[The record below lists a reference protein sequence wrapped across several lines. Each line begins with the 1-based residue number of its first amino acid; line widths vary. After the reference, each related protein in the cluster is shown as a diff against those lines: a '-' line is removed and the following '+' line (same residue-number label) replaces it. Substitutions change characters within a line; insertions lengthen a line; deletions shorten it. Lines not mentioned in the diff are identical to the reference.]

1 MTVSG
6 RGSRPA
12 AVVGAGPNGLAAAV
26 TLARAGVPVT
36 VFEAAETI
44 GGGTRTTAFEF
55 EESNA
60 FRYSNGAATA
70 AGQGIQAPVLHDVCS
85 AIHPMALA
93 TGFFKEF
100 ELTRRMEFV
109 VPDASYANPLD
120 GAAGGARN
128 GAAGRAAIAYRD
140 LARTASELGRD
151 GAAYARFYRPLLRHL
166 DGVIDFALGPS
177 MLRWPSNPLAA
188 LTTGLRTL
196 EQGTP
201 LCNARFTEEVAPA
214 LISGVAAHSIGRMP
228 NLATAGVGVVL
239 GALGHASGWPVP
251 VGGSR
256 AITDALAADLV
267 AHGGQIVTDHT
278 IEDVRELDD
287 FGVKLFDT
295 SARGLANI
303 AGRVLPTGYRRALT
317 RFAYGDG
324 ATKVDFVLNG
334 PIPWADRR
342 VAQAPTVHLG
352 GTRAEGAEAEL
363 AVSRGQ
369 HPERPYVLLAQP
381 TEFDPLRNPAGVN
394 AVWSYTHVPKGS
406 DVDVQ
411 ERVIAQ
417 IERFAPGFRDRIVA
431 VRQVTAAGLS
441 RYNRNYHGGDFSA
454 GAVNLRQLLMRPTL
468 SLDPHRTPA
477 ASIYLASSSAPPGP
491 GVHGLAGWYAARSAL
506 RHEYG
511 LAAPSLAIGATRTEP

>member
-1 MTVSG
+1 MSISG
-6 RGSRPA
+6 RGSKPA
-12 AVVGAGPNGLAAAV
+12 AVIGAGPNGLAAAV

-44 GGGTRTTAFEF
+44 GGGTRTVEF
-55 EESNA
+55 V
-60 FRYSNGAATA
+60 
-70 AGQGIQAPVLHDVCS
+70 APGVLHDVCS

-93 TGFFKEF
+93 TGFFREF
-100 ELTRRMEFV
+100 ELTRRMEFT

-120 GAAGGARN
+120 GAAGGAQ
-128 GAAGRAAIAYRD
+128 GGGPGRAAVAYRD
-140 LARTASELGRD
+140 LARTAAELGRD

-166 DGVIDFALGPS
+166 DGVVDFGLGPS
-177 MLRWPSNPLAA
+177 MLRLPRNPVAAA
-188 LTTGLRTL
+188 LTGLRTL

-201 LCNARFTEEVAPA
+201 LWGARFREESAPA

-228 NLATAGVGVVL
+228 NLATSGVGVML
-239 GALGHASGWPVP
+239 GMLGHASGWPVP

-256 AITDALAADLV
+256 AITDALAADLL
-267 AHGGQIVTDHT
+267 AHGGEILVDHP
-278 IEDVRELDD
+278 IEDVRELSEY
-287 FGVKLFDT
+287 GVKLFDT

-303 AGRVLPTGYRRALT
+303 AGAVLPARYRRKLA

-324 ATKVDFVLNG
+324 ATKVDFVLDG

-342 VAQAPTVHLG
+342 VAAAPTVHLG
-352 GTRAEGAEAEL
+352 GTRAEGATAEL

-381 TEFDPLRNPAGVN
+381 TDFDPLRNPSGTN

-406 DVDVQ
+406 DVDMQ

-417 IERFAPGFRDRIVA
+417 VERFAPGFRDRIVA
-431 VRQVTAAGLS
+431 VKQTTALELS

-454 GAVNLRQLLMRPTL
+454 GAVNMRQLLMRPTL
-468 SLDPHRTPA
+468 SLDPHRTPTPG
-477 ASIYLASSSAPPGP
+477 IYLASSSAPPGP

-506 RHEYG
+506 KHEYG
-511 LAAPSLAIGATRTEP
+511 LPDPDLGLAGDGRHRGGTRAE